1 MSKIA
6 EIKNGDQARTFDL
19 LREPDALYLNVKCS
33 DNKGHSKILKIKVT
47 DVLYQVWNKMTG
59 KEKRAAIRMI
69 NNLVADD
76 KKPE

>member
-1 MSKIA
+1 MGKIA
-6 EIKNGDQARTFDL
+6 EIKNGNQDRTFDL

-59 KEKRAAIRMI
+59 KEKRATIRMI

-76 KKPE
+76 KKTE